1 MQNAELPR
9 KLGLVDATAILIGTV
24 IGSAIFLVP
33 NAVAR
38 SLPSAGLILLVW
50 SLTGVLTFFG
60 ALAYAEL
67 GAMIPATGGQYV
79 YLREAYGPLVG
90 FLSGWACCP
99 VMPACARG
107 ALPCG
112 QPVYLA

>member
-38 SLPSAGLILLVW
+38 NLPSTGLIVLVW
-50 SLTGVLTFFG
+50 K
-60 ALAYAEL
+60 
-67 GAMIPATGGQYV
+67 P
-79 YLREAYGPLVG
+79 
-90 FLSGWACCP
+90 
-99 VMPACARG
+99 
-107 ALPCG
+107 
-112 QPVYLA
+112 